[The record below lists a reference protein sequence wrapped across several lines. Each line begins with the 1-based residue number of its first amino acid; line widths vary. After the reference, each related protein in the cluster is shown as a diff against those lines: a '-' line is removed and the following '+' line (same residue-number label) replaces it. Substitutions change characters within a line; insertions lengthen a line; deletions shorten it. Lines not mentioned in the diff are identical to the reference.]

1 MIELYRELKQKTG
14 SHSPSLFELKRNFP
28 DLQIEVDACFLSN
41 PYATE
46 LFLSELDR
54 DLTLNKKKIRD
65 ILEFYPSQNQTL
77 AIQIAKFAGVT
88 ENNVFVCN
96 GATEGIKAIFDNLI
110 TKGTLLLP
118 IPTFSPYYEF
128 ASSEIKVSHLNL
140 NKEENYLFNTNSIL
154 EAVQNSQAN
163 HLCLISP
170 NNPNGTFLPYPDLI
184 SLISKL
190 THLDTIILDE
200 SFSHF
205 ALKDDEL
212 DQNIYYKL
220 IHDFPNLVIVKSMS
234 KDFGIAGIRAG
245 YLISSEKNIEL
256 INPKNFLWNINGF
269 GEYFFDLYLN
279 PEFQK
284 LYRKERLRYNNELQ
298 KFSTELSQLEGIKVY
313 PGNANFFLVE
323 ILNGKTAD
331 DIFFELLFHHGV
343 YVRTCYDKIG
353 LSGEFLRIACRSE
366 VENELIIRALQKV
379 LSH

>member
-154 EAVQNSQAN
+154 EAVQNSHAN

-170 NNPNGTFLPYPDLI
+170 NNPNGTFLPYTDLI
-184 SLISKL
+184 SLISQL